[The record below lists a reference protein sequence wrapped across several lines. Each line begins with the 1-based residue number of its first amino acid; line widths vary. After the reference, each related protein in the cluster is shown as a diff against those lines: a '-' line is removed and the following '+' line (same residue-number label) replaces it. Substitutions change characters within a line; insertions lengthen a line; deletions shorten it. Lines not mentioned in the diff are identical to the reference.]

1 MFPSSQFSP
10 LLCAAAWWWM
20 ASVSAHCTSFHPDSS
35 ENRSIQDRTHIETQI
50 CPNPF
55 LVYLQTAASHILSFC
70 SFFSVFLSLCDLTW
84 KMLFAS
90 AQRTE
95 EAGQGTTDGWKTARR
110 AKCEGIFFFSSQIS
124 RHTNQIL
131 LPPPGSAVL
140 WGWMAYSRG
149 KPPAESPLWANE
161 GPVGWEAP
169 RFQPLKKPLTL
180 RPCRTSGSP
189 GPELQLMR

>member
-70 SFFSVFLSLCDLTW
+70 SFFSVFLSLCDLIW

-110 AKCEGIFFFSSQIS
+110 AKCEGIFFFPPKSAGIQIKS
-124 RHTNQIL
+124 YY
-131 LPPPGSAVL
+131 LPPALRYCGAEWRTAEASLQRRALCEPMKAPWAG
-140 WGWMAYSRG
+140 R
-149 KPPAESPLWANE
+149 PPASSPWRSPSHS
-161 GPVGWEAP
+161 GPA
-169 RFQPLKKPLTL
+169 
-180 RPCRTSGSP
+180 
-189 GPELQLMR
+189 GPAGALAQSCS